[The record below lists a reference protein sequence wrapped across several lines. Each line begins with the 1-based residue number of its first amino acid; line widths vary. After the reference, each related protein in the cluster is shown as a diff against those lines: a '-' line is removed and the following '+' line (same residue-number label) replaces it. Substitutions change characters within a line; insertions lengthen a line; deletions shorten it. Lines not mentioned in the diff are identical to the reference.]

1 MLFNLFAIV
10 KDDLASMGLNYGL
23 LDRHTLFQALFGR
36 YWREVDLGRETCLNG
51 FITSRAQAIQSI
63 TICHGRSMHS
73 QYS

>member
-36 YWREVDLGRETCLNG
+36 YWREVDLGWK
-51 FITSRAQAIQSI
+51 
-63 TICHGRSMHS
+63 HV
-73 QYS
+73 